1 MKDIE
6 KDSPF
11 IRENISTAR
20 GRYCSV
26 GVSIL
31 LATSLVACG
40 GGGGS
45 SGGGKVG
52 SPSTFSVTSV
62 SPEEGDTG
70 VELDATLKASFNR
83 DLLASSATEDSD
95 RVLLKKSSGLQETS
109 APVSVSIDT
118 ASSLII
124 QPDTPLDILSEYT
137 VTVTSDITDNSGRPL
152 SDEHH
157 WRFVTR
163 DGDWEQDERLDD
175 GSAPDIAVDGEG
187 NGWALWLSGDS
198 GHEEVV
204 GRFYSATD
212 GAWSSSNRMFGSP
225 TIIADASKPRIAI
238 DRASGDAIAVWI
250 QDEKVYAR
258 YRDAGSAAGPG
269 VGWGAME
276 QISTATPVYNRTF
289 LKVAF
294 SAGRAMA
301 VWAEGS
307 TGSTITLIGS
317 TFLPGT
323 DPVWREKTGP
333 ELELKAGESRYA
345 DFAIDYN
352 GNALLVWLK
361 NEPTHPD
368 RDNRVSVTRYDAV
381 TQNWATTSI
390 EQGVGYA
397 ADPKVAFDSDGNAF
411 AAWWRHSDDFFGRL
425 YVGRYDVA
433 SGAWD
438 SSRIMG
444 AREDSEGRYP
454 SIAVDPQGN
463 AMVAFEIGEPYV
475 ARYNADEGA
484 WGEAQEIG
492 DYGGTVLT
500 DVVIDRDGNATVV
513 WRKGEGTGLAAKNI
527 FSNRYTAVTDSWGVA
542 TRVETGGGA
551 DAERPVI
558 NNADWNHSA
567 ITVWEDAGSIY
578 TNRFSAE

>member
-1 MKDIE
+1 M
-6 KDSPF
+6 
-11 IRENISTAR
+11 
-20 GRYCSV
+20 GM
-26 GVSIL
+26 SIL

-45 SGGGKVG
+45 SGGGKGG

-62 SPEEGDTG
+62 SPEDGDAG

-83 DLLASSATEDSD
+83 DLLASSVTEDSD
-95 RVLLKKSSGLQETS
+95 RILLKKSSGLQETS

-137 VTVTSDITDNSGRPL
+137 VTVTPDITDNSGRPL
-152 SDEHH
+152 SDEHQ

-163 DGDWEQDERLDD
+163 DGDWEQAELIDT

-187 NGWALWLSGDS
+187 NGWAVWLSGDP

-212 GAWSSSNRMFGSP
+212 GAWSSSNQMFGSP
-225 TIIADASKPRIAI
+225 TVSVDASKPRIAI
-238 DRASGDAIAVWI
+238 DRDTGDAIAVWI

-258 YRDAGSAAGPG
+258 YRDAASAADPG
-269 VGWGAME
+269 SGWGALE
-276 QISTATPVYNRTF
+276 QISTSNPVYDYSF

-301 VWAEGS
+301 VWVEEDDLSSA
-307 TGSTITLIGS
+307 TTLVGS
-317 TFLPGT
+317 TFEPENA
-323 DPVWREKTGP
+323 PVWREKTGP
-333 ELELKAGESRYA
+333 ELELWRISSGHA
-345 DFAIDYN
+345 DFAIDNN
-352 GNALLVWLK
+352 GNALLVGLE

-368 RDNRVSVTRYDAV
+368 RDNRVFVSRYDAV
-381 TQNWATTSI
+381 TQNWATTRI
-390 EQGVGYA
+390 ETEIGRA
-397 ADPKVAFDSDGNAF
+397 ADPKIAFDSDGNAF
-411 AAWWRHSDDFFGRL
+411 AAWWRNSDDFFGRL
-425 YVGRYDVA
+425 YVSRYDVD

-444 AREDSEGRYP
+444 AREESEGRFP

-463 AMVAFEIGEPYV
+463 AMVAFEVGEPYA

-484 WGEAQEIG
+484 WGDARRIG
-492 DYGGTVLT
+492 DYGGTSLT
-500 DVVIDRDGNATVV
+500 DIVIDRDGNATVV
-513 WRKGEGTGLAAKNI
+513 WRKKEGTVGAARNI

-542 TRVETGGGA
+542 TRVETGGAA

-578 TNRFSAE
+578 TNRFSVE